1 MCSPRVLVT
10 PLPCERSRT
19 GALHSSCRT
28 VSAGLLMILL
38 LAGLLC
44 SGPLVAQD
52 TSPATGSSSTGAAP
66 RLGGKGLG
74 PKVLGYTFEHQPAA
88 EALALVRSLLSPM
101 GTVELQPG
109 GNTLVMRD
117 HGAVLKRIEAALSS
131 FDHPPRGLRFNIHL
145 IRASNQPGA
154 EQAPEAVVRRLR
166 DHLRWESYELLAQ
179 AVVGAHEGE
188 DVSYAIGSRYGVSF
202 RPGAMFQEML
212 KLNEFRMVQKPP
224 VSARTTNKSRQPAP
238 RELFKTDLNLWRD
251 KQFTLM
257 LPQDKAGAQALAVI
271 ITFRPEEAQ

>member
-1 MCSPRVLVT
+1 MCSPRSLVT
-10 PLPCERSRT
+10 MLPSERSRT
-19 GALHSSCRT
+19 GALLSSYRT
-28 VSAGLLMILL
+28 VSAGLLMVLL
-38 LAGLLC
+38 LAGLFGSAPLLAQNA
-44 SGPLVAQD
+44 GP
-52 TSPATGSSSTGAAP
+52 GA
-66 RLGGKGLG
+66 GKVVG

-88 EALALVRSLLSPM
+88 DAVALVRDMLSPM

-117 HGAVLKRIEAALSS
+117 HSAVLKRIEAALSS
-131 FDHPPRGLRFNIHL
+131 FDHPPRGLRFDIHL

-179 AVVGAHEGE
+179 AVVGAREGE

-224 VSARTTNKSRQPAP
+224 VSARSTNKSRQPTP